1 MLVAVCSACACA
13 RRPHTHLTLPPHTHV
28 LQVHESELMKMRNLF
43 ARKAPTPPAVI
54 CYADAT
60 FRQIAS
66 FAQLHVQ
73 VGMRGLA

>member
-1 MLVAVCSACACA
+1 
-13 RRPHTHLTLPPHTHV
+13 V

-73 VGMRGLA
+73 VGMRGLE